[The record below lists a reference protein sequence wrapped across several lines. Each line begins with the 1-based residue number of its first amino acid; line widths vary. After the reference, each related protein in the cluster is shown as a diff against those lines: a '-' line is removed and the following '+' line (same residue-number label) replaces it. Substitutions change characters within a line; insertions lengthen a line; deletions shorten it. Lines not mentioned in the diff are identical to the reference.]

1 MSQLTWLWNYLKGK
15 RAALVAGIAV
25 SAVSSAMTIINPM
38 LSQKLID
45 DVITPGNAE
54 LLVPLL
60 LIMFAVQVV
69 RLSLRYAM
77 HNAFLEPMSNTAMT
91 ALRKDMFETTQKQ
104 DYRFLHRFPTGNL
117 MTRVTQDLDR
127 VRHTVSWVSFA
138 FVDSVI
144 LFVFAFI
151 FLLFVNWQLTLCLT
165 AVTPI
170 ILLVSRRFTRIIRPR
185 FVLLRQKLTSLGTTV
200 TENIDGNR
208 VVKAFAREDHEI
220 EKFEVHN
227 AEFRDVSC
235 GNALIAAR
243 YQPILELL
251 SNLLIIVTLLGGG
264 YFLIHDRMTA
274 GQYLAFSS
282 LSWALANPL
291 RMLAVILADIER
303 YNATAAMIRE
313 VTEAPKGFSDA
324 PGAKD
329 LAGRPQG
336 GIEFRNVN
344 LNIQGNQILEDVNF
358 RVGPGETI
366 GILGSTGSG
375 KTSLINLLGHF
386 YEPDT
391 GTILLDG
398 VDIKNYTMSS
408 LRRYIGFAM
417 QDVFLFS
424 DSVKGNIAYGRPELD
439 DNTVLKRAAQSD
451 AHSFITKMEEGYDTL
466 VGERGVGLS
475 GGQRQRIALARALAV
490 EPAILILD
498 DTTSAVDSE
507 TEQYIQNQLRN
518 LDFPCTKIIIA
529 QRISSFRGASQ
540 ILVMDKGR
548 IVERGTHE
556 QLLANRGFYHH
567 IWCLQ
572 YNVDPNAPLEDFLGA
587 PKGAPWG
594 DTSPAASLSGGTN

>member
-1 MSQLTWLWNYLKGK
+1 MSQISWLWKYLKGE
-15 RAALVAGIAV
+15 RSGLAAGIV
-25 SAVSSAMTIINPM
+25 LSAVTSAMLIINPM

-45 DVITPGNAE
+45 DVVTPGNAE
-54 LLVPLL
+54 PLIPLLVTMLV
-60 LIMFAVQVV
+60 VQVV
-69 RLSLRYAM
+69 RLALRYVM
-77 HNAFLEPMSNTAMT
+77 HNVFLEPMSNTAMT
-91 ALRKDMFETTQKQ
+91 VLRRDMFETTQKQ
-104 DYRFLHRFPTGNL
+104 DYRFLHKFPTGNL
-117 MTRVTQDLDR
+117 MTRMTQDLDR

-144 LFVFAFI
+144 LFAFAFI
-151 FLLFVNWQLTLCLT
+151 FLLFVNWELALCLT
-165 AVTPI
+165 AVTPL
-170 ILLVSRRFTRIIRPR
+170 ILLVSYRFTKIIRPR
-185 FVLLRQKLTSLGTTV
+185 FVLLRQKLTSLGTAV

-235 GNALIAAR
+235 SNALIAAR

-251 SNLLIIVTLLGGG
+251 SNLLIIVTLIGGG
-264 YFLIHDRMTA
+264 LFLISGRMTA

-282 LSWALANPL
+282 LTWALANPL

-313 VTEAPKGFSDA
+313 VVEAPKGFSDTPDA
-324 PGAKD
+324 VELP
-329 LAGRPQG
+329 GRPAG
-336 GIEFRNVN
+336 GIEFRDVN
-344 LNIQGNQILEDVNF
+344 LTIGGNAILRDISF
-358 RVGPGETI
+358 KAGPGETI

-375 KTSLINLLGHF
+375 KTSLINLLAHF
-386 YEPDT
+386 YEPDS
-391 GTILLDG
+391 GQVFLDG
-398 VDIKNYTMSS
+398 KDIKQYTMSS
-408 LRRYIGFAM
+408 LRRYLGLAM

-424 DSVKGNIAYGRPELD
+424 DSVKGNIAYGRPELND
-439 DNTVLKRAAQSD
+439 EIIMKRAAQAD
-451 AHSFITKMEEGYDTL
+451 AHSFITGMEESYGTL

-475 GGQRQRIALARALAV
+475 GGQRQRIALARALAI

-548 IVERGTHE
+548 IVERGAHE

-572 YNVDPNAPLEDFLGA
+572 YNMDPNAPI
-587 PKGAPWG
+587 G
-594 DTSPAASLSGGTN
+594 DTAHEAFQSRGMN

>member
-1 MSQLTWLWNYLKGK
+1 MKGK
-15 RAALVAGIAV
+15 RARFLAGVFLSGIT
-25 SAVSSAMTIINPM
+25 SAMIIINPM

-45 DVITPGNAE
+45 DVISPGNTKPLIP
-54 LLVPLL
+54 LLVT
-60 LIMFAVQVV
+60 MFIVQVI
-69 RLSLRYAM
+69 RLTLRYIM

-91 ALRKDMFETTQKQ
+91 VLRRDMFEMVQGQ

-117 MTRVTQDLDR
+117 MTRMTQDLDR

-138 FVDSVI
+138 FVDSVV
-144 LFVFAFI
+144 LFICAFI
-151 FLLFVNWQLTLCLT
+151 FLLFLNWELALCLT
-165 AVTPI
+165 AVTPL
-170 ILLVSRRFTRIIRPR
+170 ILFVSYRFIKIIRPR
-185 FVLLRQKLTSLGTTV
+185 FMLLRQKLTNLGTVV

-208 VVKAFAREDHEI
+208 VVKAFARENHEI
-220 EKFEVHN
+220 GSFEKHN

-251 SNLLIIVTLLGGG
+251 SNLLVIITLGVGGL
-264 YFLIHDRMTA
+264 FLIQGRMTG

-282 LSWALANPL
+282 LTWALANPL
-291 RMLAVILADIER
+291 RMLAVILADLQR
-303 YNATAAMIRE
+303 YNATAVMIRE
-313 VTEAPKGFSDA
+313 VVEAPRGFSDA
-324 PGAKD
+324 PDAVEIS
-329 LAGRPQG
+329 GRPAG
-336 GIEFRNVN
+336 GIEFRQVN
-344 LNIQGNQILEDVNF
+344 LNIGGNTILEDISF
-358 RVGPGETI
+358 KAEPGETI

-375 KTSLINLLGHF
+375 KTSLINLLTHF
-386 YEPDT
+386 YEPDS
-391 GTILLDG
+391 GEVLLDG
-398 VDIKNYTMSS
+398 MNVQKYSFSS
-408 LRRYIGFAM
+408 LRRHIGLAM

-439 DNTVLKRAAQSD
+439 EGSIMKRAAQSD
-451 AHSFITKMEEGYDTL
+451 AHSFISKMEEGYETL

-475 GGQRQRIALARALAV
+475 GGQRQRIALARALAI
-490 EPAILILD
+490 EPSILILD

-556 QLLANRGFYHH
+556 ELLANKGFYHH

-572 YNVDPNAPLEDFLGA
+572 YNIESGEDSFPG
-587 PKGAPWG
+587 G
-594 DTSPAASLSGGTN
+594 ASLLSGEAN